1 MSAYEY
7 ANRNRGDPILNHI
20 ANFIFWTL
28 AIAILLHIEGFH
40 PKIES
45 PHTYIPASIL
55 SLLLIS
61 IVNVRIAQSLG
72 TSGIVFLATIIIYL
86 IISYIVATF
95 QGIEVSAQMYR
106 TSGIKICFMVIF
118 IASAL
123 GGYIVMETQG
133 IETTFL
139 WILRIFTVT
148 SAVIAFSPV
157 LIGWGLPLVEDSSF
171 RHSAPFA
178 GPNEA
183 GAVGCLTVTMA
194 IVFIRLSKHK
204 LLAYI
209 ALFTGLIATVLT
221 GSRSALITSSAIF
234 IFFLLFTKRRTPLF
248 LLLLIPL
255 VPLIFFQEQVIGYLS
270 NYIGVHIHRFIAA
283 TLIETGLVAPWQ
295 YSLLGGGIE
304 SNQGSRLIL
313 WEIGLQQALQSPV
326 FGNGLGQ
333 GHNLEN
339 APFTSPG
346 AGSSVRYGVHNL
358 YLLLFIE
365 AGFIPVLLYLIYL
378 FSILCLFLSVPTSL
392 ARDIIVGWA
401 IVLMLISVTSHHL
414 FILKELAFII
424 GLSCATSQLLNA
436 QAPPVRQ
443 PALSPGQPR
452 PIRPR

>member
-20 ANFIFWTL
+20 ANFVFWTL

-45 PHTYIPASIL
+45 PHTYISASIL
-55 SLLLIS
+55 SLLLIG
-61 IVNVRIAQSLG
+61 IVNVRIAQGLG
-72 TSGIVFLATIIIYL
+72 TSGIVFLATIILYL
-86 IISYIVATF
+86 IISYIVAIF
-95 QGIEVSAQMYR
+95 QGIEVSAEIYR
-106 TSGIKICFMVIF
+106 SSGIKICFMVIF

-123 GGYIVMETQG
+123 GGYVAMETQG

-139 WILRIFTVT
+139 WVLRIFTVT
-148 SAVIAFSPV
+148 SAVIACSPI
-157 LIGWGLPLVEDSSF
+157 LTRWGFPLVQEYGF
-171 RHSAPFA
+171 RHSSPFT

-183 GAVGCLTVTMA
+183 GNVGCLTVTMA

-221 GSRSALITSSAIF
+221 GSRTALITLSVVF
-234 IFFLLFTKRRTPLF
+234 VFFLLFAKRRTPLF

-255 VPLIFFQEQVIGYLS
+255 VSLIGFQEQVIGYLFS
-270 NYIGVHIHRFIAA
+270 YLGDHVERFIAA
-283 TLIETGLVAPWQ
+283 TLIETGLISPYLVGA
-295 YSLLGGGIE
+295 GIE
-304 SNQGSRLIL
+304 SKQGSRLIL
-313 WEIGLQQALQSPV
+313 WEIGMQQALQSPV

-346 AGSSVRYGVHNL
+346 GGSSVRFGVHNL

-378 FSILCLFLSVPTSL
+378 FSILCLFFSVPTSL

-414 FILKELAFII
+414 FVLKELAFII

-436 QAPPVRQ
+436 QAPPARK
-443 PALSPGQPR
+443 PAPSPGQPR